1 MPTTGMASRS
11 IWTLCASYRAERGA
25 LYASFR
31 AYMGVQM
38 DAADAFWRESL
49 RPRLRHQFFRMYGGE
64 KGASANLFNDVEKEM
79 TNTS

>member
-1 MPTTGMASRS
+1 
-11 IWTLCASYRAERGA
+11 
-25 LYASFR
+25 
-31 AYMGVQM
+31 MGVQM